1 MKKII
6 RVLFFAFALVLFTG
20 TVNAAKAPKY
30 TLTVN
35 YYDNLSGKV
44 IKTASYDS
52 NKKSEERNLYSLLGL
67 SANNSLNYNVPGTK
81 EYYIFQ
87 GWYTEDGTKVGAK
100 AENATDVDGV
110 SFYTFSASSVWLYV
124 VVPELTENRELT
136 IYGNWSDKI
145 YKASSDIHVYDD
157 KKFTSTEVTHYPQWK
172 KDLAISAT
180 NGEGGKTVVMLDQVF
195 TNNNEYYTA
204 FNNNTLRVD
213 VKGTASYY
221 TFAGYFDSEGNE
233 IKEGY
238 TSNLIK
244 SVRIYDKGNQKNTLE
259 IVWNDCAT
267 SKVTEDIDFNIT
279 VKWTEFTTA
288 ILEHEYIDEVSTGS
302 GSWSNSTGGTA
313 SYTHTFSNPEDGTP
327 MTHYDFLYWQH
338 EESDDEQVDSTKE
351 YKAGDKFTYILSDK
365 ESGWKGKV
373 TTYAWWQP
381 DVTLNL
387 YSDGKLFSSESS
399 FTSVSITNEPTKY
412 GYKFLGW
419 YDKDGNKV
427 TETTFYAAEKGIN
440 PEVREYTL
448 YAKWERIMVDVKVSL
463 VWDDNNNEDGV
474 RPASVK
480 VELKDGEEVIETV
493 TLSEE
498 NNWTYT
504 FNVPKYGEESE
515 IEYTVSQEEV
525 EYYVTTTTGSVEEGF
540 VLNNFHE
547 VWPKGQGG
555 DDFEVVQT
563 GNEVNYSLL
572 LIGLF
577 VELLFVKRKL
587 FN

>member
-20 TVNAAKAPKY
+20 TVNAASKPELKVHFFDTRLNKEVDVRTFSGDKTGIY
-30 TLTVN
+30 T
-35 YYDNLSGKV
+35 
-44 IKTASYDS
+44 
-52 NKKSEERNLYSLLGL
+52 YSKLGL
-67 SANNSLNYNVPGTK
+67 SSAGMTYLNESIDGKEYSFIFNGWYSSEGTK
-81 EYYIFQ
+81 IEL
-87 GWYTEDGTKVGAK
+87 GDVNNTT
-100 AENATDVDGV
+100 TVDGV
-110 SFYTFSASSVWLYV
+110 EFYAKGQLSTLNLKF
-124 VVPELTENRELT
+124 PELTENKEITL
-136 IYGNWSDKI
+136 YSNWSDKI
-145 YKASSDIHVYDD
+145 YKPNVEVHVYDNKAYSENSVYTRNNIGKLSLTGNNGVRLDLNQMFLNDSNTSYLRYDD
-157 KKFTSTEVTHYPQWK
+157 KTE
-172 KDLAISAT
+172 I
-180 NGEGGKTVVMLDQVF
+180 
-195 TNNNEYYTA
+195 
-204 FNNNTLRVD
+204 
-213 VKGTASYY
+213 VKLNKNASYY
-221 TFAGYFDSEGNE
+221 KFVKYVDSEGNE
-233 IKEGY
+233 ITDGY

-244 SVRIYDKGNQKNTLE
+244 NVVFHKEYKVGNNTYTNTIELTF
-259 IVWNDCAT
+259 NSAKDANL
-267 SKVTEDIDFNIT
+267 TEDINFN
-279 VKWTEFTTA
+279 VYVVWEEFTTA

-302 GSWSNSTGGTA
+302 GSSSNITGGA
-313 SYTHTFSNPEDGTP
+313 VSYTHTFSNPEDGTP

-338 EESDDEQVDSTKE
+338 EESDDDQVDSSKE
-351 YKAGDKFTYILSDK
+351 YKAGDSFTYNLSNK
-365 ESGWKGKV
+365 KSGWKGKV

-387 YSDGKLFSSESS
+387 YSDGKLLSSESS
-399 FTSVSITNEPTKY
+399 FTSVSATEPTKY

-419 YDKDGNKV
+419 YDKEGNKV
-427 TETTFYAAEKGIN
+427 EETTFYAAEKGIN

-474 RPASVK
+474 RPTSVK
-480 VELKDGEEVIETV
+480 VELRDGEEVVETI

-504 FNVPKYGEESE
+504 FNVPKYSEESE

-525 EYYVTTTTGSVEEGF
+525 EYYLTTTTGNVEEGF
-540 VLNNFHE
+540 VFNNFHE